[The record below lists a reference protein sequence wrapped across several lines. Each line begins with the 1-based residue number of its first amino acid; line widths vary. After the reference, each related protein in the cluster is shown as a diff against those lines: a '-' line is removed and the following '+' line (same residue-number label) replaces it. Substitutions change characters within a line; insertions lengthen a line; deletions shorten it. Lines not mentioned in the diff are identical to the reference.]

1 MPDDWLDGT
10 CNAGM
15 GSDSMKVD
23 TQTELDINITTLQT
37 TTKPN
42 DFSWLLLK

>member
-23 TQTELDINITTLQT
+23 NTNRA
-37 TTKPN
+37 
-42 DFSWLLLK
+42 WY